1 MRTLSSYIIFFI
13 ASCLFFVSC
22 KEDYLEWSPTMW
34 DTTKH
39 PFDAGRFINMC
50 YYNQDPSIENYRYV
64 HECKSINLYASEYRI
79 LESSNVAF
87 ISSDT
92 LYVRSRYLNCRIQDG
107 NRTFIAAQTIV
118 PVFGG
123 EIVVNNGE
131 NAEPAEVNP
140 VVISGVEVMEYDG
153 CSDEAF
159 DEDEVSDDEENRCEE
174 YSDDPSSEYVGK
186 PLTTIE
192 GNRFNLN
199 TFFSQAKNQN
209 FPLSDVSIFP
219 VNDNIPM
226 PSFLCSRYLTNTDI
240 LNELGI
246 DYLPADIKVLLSV
259 DGQPV
264 VVRYMFDNGALLT
277 VLVNPLL
284 LSNFSISYENAQF
297 AHVAMNLMRY
307 AFSAEKTD
315 KLPWIPFYLEQ
326 TRLEKEQLYAADKDP
341 TKKGGRPFTP
351 SYENDSSGEWNSILE
366 LLETLWPFLLVFLP
380 LIFIQRQRVIPI
392 FEGYKNRSAE
402 YAKHV
407 GMMYAKEGNIH
418 QILLN
423 RISYF
428 YYDVKRKYG
437 VDLSD
442 SERIPDSASILAS
455 HWSVNEDEV
464 QSFLSRLDAIR
475 TSSVE
480 DIVSESYLANVCE
493 QMNKYSNL

>member
-1 MRTLSSYIIFFI
+1 
-13 ASCLFFVSC
+13 
-22 KEDYLEWSPTMW
+22 MW

-50 YYNQDPSIENYRYV
+50 YYNQEPSIENYRYV

-92 LYVRSRYLNCRIQDG
+92 LYVRSRYLNCRIQEG

-219 VNDNIPM
+219 VNDNVPM
-226 PSFLCSRYLTNTDI
+226 PSFLCSRY
-240 LNELGI
+240 
-246 DYLPADIKVLLSV
+246 
-259 DGQPV
+259 
-264 VVRYMFDNGALLT
+264 
-277 VLVNPLL
+277 
-284 LSNFSISYENAQF
+284 
-297 AHVAMNLMRY
+297 
-307 AFSAEKTD
+307 
-315 KLPWIPFYLEQ
+315 
-326 TRLEKEQLYAADKDP
+326 
-341 TKKGGRPFTP
+341 
-351 SYENDSSGEWNSILE
+351 
-366 LLETLWPFLLVFLP
+366 
-380 LIFIQRQRVIPI
+380 
-392 FEGYKNRSAE
+392 
-402 YAKHV
+402 
-407 GMMYAKEGNIH
+407 
-418 QILLN
+418 
-423 RISYF
+423 
-428 YYDVKRKYG
+428 
-437 VDLSD
+437 
-442 SERIPDSASILAS
+442 
-455 HWSVNEDEV
+455 
-464 QSFLSRLDAIR
+464 
-475 TSSVE
+475 
-480 DIVSESYLANVCE
+480 
-493 QMNKYSNL
+493 